1 MADYMGRGDRNSQRR
16 VFKISFRLG
25 TQGRLPRQRN
35 KSYCNSYT
43 LFKNKKENER
53 KNKEPVASLDIPE
66 AEEPRAMV
74 VVVHHRSDLC
84 DLFIHRVFLNH
95 HAAMK
100 KATSIQQW
108 QEEFRLLLS
117 TEIVTFYY
125 RKKNGKLRKAVGTT
139 CLDLV
144 PTDFL
149 PKGIGAPVRPA
160 GYVNYY
166 DFTVCGWRT
175 VRLQHVT
182 SYVLPEGRS

>member
-1 MADYMGRGDRNSQRR
+1 
-16 VFKISFRLG
+16 
-25 TQGRLPRQRN
+25 
-35 KSYCNSYT
+35 
-43 LFKNKKENER
+43 
-53 KNKEPVASLDIPE
+53 
-66 AEEPRAMV
+66 
-74 VVVHHRSDLC
+74 
-84 DLFIHRVFLNH
+84 
-95 HAAMK
+95 MK
-100 KATSIQQW
+100 KATSPQQW
-108 QEEFRLLLS
+108 QEEFRLLLA

-149 PKGIGAPVRPA
+149 PKGVGAPVRPA

-182 SYVLPEGRS
+182 SYVLPEAGVLSPLCYESGKAERRTVENG

>member
-1 MADYMGRGDRNSQRR
+1 
-16 VFKISFRLG
+16 
-25 TQGRLPRQRN
+25 
-35 KSYCNSYT
+35 
-43 LFKNKKENER
+43 
-53 KNKEPVASLDIPE
+53 
-66 AEEPRAMV
+66 
-74 VVVHHRSDLC
+74 
-84 DLFIHRVFLNH
+84 
-95 HAAMK
+95 MK

-108 QEEFRLLLS
+108 QEEFRLLLA

-149 PKGIGAPVRPA
+149 PA

-182 SYVLPEGRS
+182 SYVIE